1 MKFDLKLDPKALEFK
16 NSHPELLKEARRKAV
31 EAAGMVWADETKQVT
46 MEDDHIDT
54 SLYINSIGYVTNYP
68 EHNHTGKGKRH
79 ATQEDV
85 VYELTETSDST
96 TLSIGSNVSYAAVL
110 EKRYNIMAR
119 GLDRARP
126 RMEKVSD
133 FQVKKTLNL

>member
-1 MKFDLKLDPKALEFK
+1 MEFKIQLDPKALEFK
-16 NSHPELLKEARRKAV
+16 EKNPELLREARKRAV
-31 EAAGMVWADETKQVT
+31 EAAGMVWADETKKVT

-85 VYELTETSDST
+85 VYELEETSDST

-110 EKRYNIMAR
+110 EKRYNLMAR

-126 RMEKVSD
+126 RMQTVAD
-133 FQVKKTLNL
+133 FQIKKTLNL